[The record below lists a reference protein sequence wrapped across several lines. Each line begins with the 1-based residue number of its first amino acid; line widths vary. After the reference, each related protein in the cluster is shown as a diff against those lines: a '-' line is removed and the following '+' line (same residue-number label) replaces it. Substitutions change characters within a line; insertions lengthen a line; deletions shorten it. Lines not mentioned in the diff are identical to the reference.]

1 MLRGT
6 TTGRMLKRDIFKT
19 GLAAF
24 SAGMVLLIITMHE
37 QYNFGY
43 SSYFDT
49 VQVGL
54 SLMQLMWLTSLPSV
68 VFGLFSFVIV
78 KFWASLVTNRNF
90 VIILMRIYMV
100 IVFCFIGIIC
110 WCIAGNIITFKGV
123 KWLVCIVYICI
134 LCIVYIYNVFYN
146 MYIIYIY
153 IHYIL
158 ILYPITHLYTHTYIH
173 AYIE

>member
-1 MLRGT
+1 MMLRGT

-68 VFGLFSFVIV
+68 VFGLFSFVGIFGNKSEFCDNTHENIYGHCV
-78 KFWASLVTNRNF
+78 LFHWDYLLVYCWEYYYF
-90 VIILMRIYMV
+90 QGCEMAGMYSVYMYTV
-100 IVFCFIGIIC
+100 YS
-110 WCIAGNIITFKGV
+110 
-123 KWLVCIVYICI
+123 VYI
-134 LCIVYIYNVFYN
+134 
-146 MYIIYIY
+146 
-153 IHYIL
+153 
-158 ILYPITHLYTHTYIH
+158 
-173 AYIE
+173 